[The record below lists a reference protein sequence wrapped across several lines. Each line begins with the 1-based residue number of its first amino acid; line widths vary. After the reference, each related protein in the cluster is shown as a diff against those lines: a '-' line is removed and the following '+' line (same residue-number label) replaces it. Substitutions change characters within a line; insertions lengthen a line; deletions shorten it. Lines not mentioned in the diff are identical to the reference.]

1 MRKNTLLVG
10 VLSLLGTSQAMAED
24 LVVGLMKSNASHI
37 ELVKDA
43 SFDVGYGCI
52 GNTSTETVIG
62 LGEVDFGTDGT
73 NYKAT
78 GVEFAHGW
86 GSYDEEKIVVLSAGA
101 TAEEA
106 VPFNE
111 MTVTRTYGYHQF
123 ELFAENMDKGDGFAL
138 PTGKQK
144 VWLTFRAGQGN
155 LRSVKFYE
163 NAISEGMEGVQPWPN
178 QAEGYGDI
186 TTSIEAAAFERA
198 VEVPE
203 NPEEDPYK
211 DAKYDENT
219 ACWGGTNDGFIV
231 KSTKEIDF
239 GNGEFQQLVAYIGHD
254 GERYTEYMEFYID
267 EVKPENMVARTWTGI
282 NIQEWN
288 KFTPVATTLK
298 EVTGSHHLYV
308 KWGNATNLHQID
320 LVKEPVW
327 YENPDCGVVYDN
339 AQPSENAVVFVT
351 KGESGATEGGDV
363 SQGETAWKIIQ
374 PISGDAKCEGG
385 NIGYTKAGV
394 VVMYQ
399 DIDFK
404 NGYYKDVFINASC
417 DKTYIGSTTEEANY
431 SLYVDL
437 DDIDWATVTNLD
449 ELHGALEGHEP
460 VAVVRAQGTGAWS
473 NKLTTTAPLSHVE
486 GIHNL
491 YVVYNL
497 PDRDNIGT
505 NIYGL
510 YLDPG
515 QNPEEPQPATGDLFI
530 PLMKSNAENIEL
542 VKDATFD
549 VGYGNIGH
557 TSENTIIGLGE
568 VDFGKDGNAYQATGV
583 EFANGWGAYGE
594 AKYVVLSAGA
604 TPEEAVPFNEIRV
617 ERTFGYH
624 QFDMFA
630 ENMKEEDGFA
640 RPIGKQKVWLTFRAG
655 SGNLRSVKFYEEAIP
670 KEEEGLQAWPNEMEG
685 YEEMATVIDGSALV
699 RAVDV
704 PESPE
709 EDPYKDAKYNEE
721 TGCWGST
728 NDGFIVKSNE
738 EIDFGNGEFQQLVAY
753 IGHDGER
760 YTEYMEFYIDEVKP
774 ENMVARTWT
783 GINIQEWNS
792 FTPVATR
799 IQEVTGSHSLLIKW
813 GGATN
818 LQKIELV
825 KDSLWFENPD
835 CGVVYEN
842 VEPSKNAVVFVTTGE
857 NGATEGT
864 DTNQGIQWEVIKPI
878 SGDARCEGSNIGFTK
893 AGVVVAYK
901 GIDFKDNYYQKV
913 FINASCEPSY
923 IGSTIEDANFTLYT
937 DLNDIDWENVTNL
950 EELNAAL
957 EGREP
962 VAVVRAQGTGS
973 WSNKLTTAGDLADL
987 SGIHDLY
994 VVYNLPD
1001 RDNIG
1006 VNIYG
1011 LYLDPGENPQSIK
1024 ENIAQGNGIEVR
1036 GHDNRATICTGT
1048 DMHVTVYTVNGTA
1061 IAEMDVK
1068 AGTTLIENLN
1078 SGIYILKATGKDGKT
1093 TAQKFIVK

>member
-1 MRKNTLLVG
+1 MRKNTLLFG
-10 VLSLLGTSQAMAED
+10 VLSLFGASQAMADDWVIE
-24 LVVGLMKSNASHI
+24 LMKNNASHL

-254 GERYTEYMEFYID
+254 GERYMEYMEFYID
-267 EVKPENMVARTWTGI
+267 EVKPENMI
-282 NIQEWN
+282 
-288 KFTPVATTLK
+288 
-298 EVTGSHHLYV
+298 
-308 KWGNATNLHQID
+308 
-320 LVKEPVW
+320 
-327 YENPDCGVVYDN
+327 
-339 AQPSENAVVFVT
+339 
-351 KGESGATEGGDV
+351 
-363 SQGETAWKIIQ
+363 
-374 PISGDAKCEGG
+374 
-385 NIGYTKAGV
+385 
-394 VVMYQ
+394 
-399 DIDFK
+399 
-404 NGYYKDVFINASC
+404 
-417 DKTYIGSTTEEANY
+417 
-431 SLYVDL
+431 
-437 DDIDWATVTNLD
+437 
-449 ELHGALEGHEP
+449 
-460 VAVVRAQGTGAWS
+460 
-473 NKLTTTAPLSHVE
+473 
-486 GIHNL
+486 
-491 YVVYNL
+491 
-497 PDRDNIGT
+497 
-505 NIYGL
+505 
-510 YLDPG
+510 
-515 QNPEEPQPATGDLFI
+515 
-530 PLMKSNAENIEL
+530 
-542 VKDATFD
+542 
-549 VGYGNIGH
+549 
-557 TSENTIIGLGE
+557 
-568 VDFGKDGNAYQATGV
+568 
-583 EFANGWGAYGE
+583 
-594 AKYVVLSAGA
+594 
-604 TPEEAVPFNEIRV
+604 
-617 ERTFGYH
+617 
-624 QFDMFA
+624 
-630 ENMKEEDGFA
+630 
-640 RPIGKQKVWLTFRAG
+640 
-655 SGNLRSVKFYEEAIP
+655 
-670 KEEEGLQAWPNEMEG
+670 
-685 YEEMATVIDGSALV
+685 
-699 RAVDV
+699 
-704 PESPE
+704 
-709 EDPYKDAKYNEE
+709 
-721 TGCWGST
+721 
-728 NDGFIVKSNE
+728 
-738 EIDFGNGEFQQLVAY
+738 
-753 IGHDGER
+753 
-760 YTEYMEFYIDEVKP
+760 
-774 ENMVARTWT
+774 ARTWT

-799 IQEVTGSHSLLIKW
+799 LQDVTGSHRLFIKW
-813 GGATN
+813 GDATN

-857 NGATEGT
+857 NGTTEGT

-878 SGDARCEGSNIGFTK
+878 SGDARCEGSNIGYTK

-901 GIDFKDNYYQKV
+901 GIDFKDNYYKEV

-973 WSNKLTTAGDLADL
+973 WGNKLTTAGDLADI

-1006 VNIYG
+1006 ANIYG

-1068 AGTTLIENLN
+1068 AGTTLIDNLN
-1078 SGIYILKATGKDGKT
+1078 SGIYILKATDKDGKT

>member
-1 MRKNTLLVG
+1 MRKNTLLFG
-10 VLSLLGTSQAMAED
+10 VLSLFGASQAMADDWVIE
-24 LVVGLMKSNASHI
+24 LMKNNASHL

-123 ELFAENMDKGDGFAL
+123 ELFAENMDKGDGFVL
-138 PTGKQK
+138 PAGKQK

-254 GERYTEYMEFYID
+254 GERYMEYMEFYID
-267 EVKPENMVARTWTGI
+267 EVKPENMI
-282 NIQEWN
+282 
-288 KFTPVATTLK
+288 
-298 EVTGSHHLYV
+298 
-308 KWGNATNLHQID
+308 
-320 LVKEPVW
+320 
-327 YENPDCGVVYDN
+327 
-339 AQPSENAVVFVT
+339 
-351 KGESGATEGGDV
+351 
-363 SQGETAWKIIQ
+363 
-374 PISGDAKCEGG
+374 
-385 NIGYTKAGV
+385 
-394 VVMYQ
+394 
-399 DIDFK
+399 
-404 NGYYKDVFINASC
+404 
-417 DKTYIGSTTEEANY
+417 
-431 SLYVDL
+431 
-437 DDIDWATVTNLD
+437 
-449 ELHGALEGHEP
+449 
-460 VAVVRAQGTGAWS
+460 
-473 NKLTTTAPLSHVE
+473 
-486 GIHNL
+486 
-491 YVVYNL
+491 
-497 PDRDNIGT
+497 
-505 NIYGL
+505 
-510 YLDPG
+510 
-515 QNPEEPQPATGDLFI
+515 
-530 PLMKSNAENIEL
+530 
-542 VKDATFD
+542 
-549 VGYGNIGH
+549 
-557 TSENTIIGLGE
+557 
-568 VDFGKDGNAYQATGV
+568 
-583 EFANGWGAYGE
+583 
-594 AKYVVLSAGA
+594 
-604 TPEEAVPFNEIRV
+604 
-617 ERTFGYH
+617 
-624 QFDMFA
+624 
-630 ENMKEEDGFA
+630 
-640 RPIGKQKVWLTFRAG
+640 
-655 SGNLRSVKFYEEAIP
+655 
-670 KEEEGLQAWPNEMEG
+670 
-685 YEEMATVIDGSALV
+685 
-699 RAVDV
+699 
-704 PESPE
+704 
-709 EDPYKDAKYNEE
+709 
-721 TGCWGST
+721 
-728 NDGFIVKSNE
+728 
-738 EIDFGNGEFQQLVAY
+738 
-753 IGHDGER
+753 
-760 YTEYMEFYIDEVKP
+760 
-774 ENMVARTWT
+774 ARTWT

-799 IQEVTGSHSLLIKW
+799 LQDVTGSHRLFIKW
-813 GGATN
+813 GDATN

-878 SGDARCEGSNIGFTK
+878 SGDARCEGSNIGYTK

-901 GIDFKDNYYQKV
+901 GIDFKDNYYKEV

-973 WSNKLTTAGDLADL
+973 WGNKLTTAGDLADI

-1006 VNIYG
+1006 ANIYG

-1068 AGTTLIENLN
+1068 AGTTLIDNLN
-1078 SGIYILKATGKDGKT
+1078 SGIYILKATDKDGKT

>member
-1 MRKNTLLVG
+1 M
-10 VLSLLGTSQAMAED
+10 
-24 LVVGLMKSNASHI
+24 
-37 ELVKDA
+37 
-43 SFDVGYGCI
+43 
-52 GNTSTETVIG
+52 
-62 LGEVDFGTDGT
+62 
-73 NYKAT
+73 
-78 GVEFAHGW
+78 
-86 GSYDEEKIVVLSAGA
+86 
-101 TAEEA
+101 
-106 VPFNE
+106 
-111 MTVTRTYGYHQF
+111 
-123 ELFAENMDKGDGFAL
+123 
-138 PTGKQK
+138 
-144 VWLTFRAGQGN
+144 
-155 LRSVKFYE
+155 
-163 NAISEGMEGVQPWPN
+163 
-178 QAEGYGDI
+178 
-186 TTSIEAAAFERA
+186 
-198 VEVPE
+198 
-203 NPEEDPYK
+203 
-211 DAKYDENT
+211 
-219 ACWGGTNDGFIV
+219 
-231 KSTKEIDF
+231 
-239 GNGEFQQLVAYIGHD
+239 
-254 GERYTEYMEFYID
+254 
-267 EVKPENMVARTWTGI
+267 
-282 NIQEWN
+282 
-288 KFTPVATTLK
+288 
-298 EVTGSHHLYV
+298 
-308 KWGNATNLHQID
+308 
-320 LVKEPVW
+320 
-327 YENPDCGVVYDN
+327 
-339 AQPSENAVVFVT
+339 
-351 KGESGATEGGDV
+351 
-363 SQGETAWKIIQ
+363 
-374 PISGDAKCEGG
+374 
-385 NIGYTKAGV
+385 
-394 VVMYQ
+394 
-399 DIDFK
+399 
-404 NGYYKDVFINASC
+404 
-417 DKTYIGSTTEEANY
+417 
-431 SLYVDL
+431 
-437 DDIDWATVTNLD
+437 
-449 ELHGALEGHEP
+449 
-460 VAVVRAQGTGAWS
+460 
-473 NKLTTTAPLSHVE
+473 
-486 GIHNL
+486 
-491 YVVYNL
+491 
-497 PDRDNIGT
+497 
-505 NIYGL
+505 
-510 YLDPG
+510 
-515 QNPEEPQPATGDLFI
+515 
-530 PLMKSNAENIEL
+530 
-542 VKDATFD
+542 
-549 VGYGNIGH
+549 
-557 TSENTIIGLGE
+557 
-568 VDFGKDGNAYQATGV
+568 
-583 EFANGWGAYGE
+583 EFANGWGTYGE

-640 RPIGKQKVWLTFRAG
+640 RPTGKQKVWLTFRAG

-670 KEEEGLQAWPNEMEG
+670 EEEEGLQPWPNEMEG
-685 YEEMATVIDGSALV
+685 YEEMAIVIDGSALV

-704 PESPE
+704 PENPE

-721 TGCWGST
+721 AGCWGGT
-728 NDGFIVKSNE
+728 NNGFIVKSNE

-760 YTEYMEFYIDEVKP
+760 YMEYMEFYIDEVKP
-774 ENMVARTWT
+774 ENMIARTWT

-799 IQEVTGSHSLLIKW
+799 LQDVTGSHRLFIKW
-813 GGATN
+813 GDATN

-878 SGDARCEGSNIGFTK
+878 SGDARCEGSNIGYTK

-901 GIDFKDNYYQKV
+901 GIDFKDNYYKEV

-973 WSNKLTTAGDLADL
+973 WGNKLTTAGDLADI

-1006 VNIYG
+1006 ANIYG

-1068 AGTTLIENLN
+1068 AGTTLIDNLN
-1078 SGIYILKATGKDGKT
+1078 SGIYILKATDKDGKT

>member
-1 MRKNTLLVG
+1 MRKNTLLFG
-10 VLSLLGTSQAMAED
+10 VLSLFGASQAMADDWVIE
-24 LVVGLMKSNASHI
+24 LMKNNASHL

-163 NAISEGMEGVQPWPN
+163 NALSEGMEGVQPWPN

-186 TTSIEAAAFERA
+186 TNSIEAAAFERA
-198 VEVPE
+198 VEIPE

-254 GERYTEYMEFYID
+254 GERYMEYMEFYID
-267 EVKPENMVARTWTGI
+267 EVKPENMI
-282 NIQEWN
+282 
-288 KFTPVATTLK
+288 
-298 EVTGSHHLYV
+298 
-308 KWGNATNLHQID
+308 
-320 LVKEPVW
+320 
-327 YENPDCGVVYDN
+327 
-339 AQPSENAVVFVT
+339 
-351 KGESGATEGGDV
+351 
-363 SQGETAWKIIQ
+363 
-374 PISGDAKCEGG
+374 
-385 NIGYTKAGV
+385 
-394 VVMYQ
+394 
-399 DIDFK
+399 
-404 NGYYKDVFINASC
+404 
-417 DKTYIGSTTEEANY
+417 
-431 SLYVDL
+431 
-437 DDIDWATVTNLD
+437 
-449 ELHGALEGHEP
+449 
-460 VAVVRAQGTGAWS
+460 
-473 NKLTTTAPLSHVE
+473 
-486 GIHNL
+486 
-491 YVVYNL
+491 
-497 PDRDNIGT
+497 
-505 NIYGL
+505 
-510 YLDPG
+510 
-515 QNPEEPQPATGDLFI
+515 
-530 PLMKSNAENIEL
+530 
-542 VKDATFD
+542 
-549 VGYGNIGH
+549 
-557 TSENTIIGLGE
+557 
-568 VDFGKDGNAYQATGV
+568 
-583 EFANGWGAYGE
+583 
-594 AKYVVLSAGA
+594 
-604 TPEEAVPFNEIRV
+604 
-617 ERTFGYH
+617 
-624 QFDMFA
+624 
-630 ENMKEEDGFA
+630 
-640 RPIGKQKVWLTFRAG
+640 
-655 SGNLRSVKFYEEAIP
+655 
-670 KEEEGLQAWPNEMEG
+670 
-685 YEEMATVIDGSALV
+685 
-699 RAVDV
+699 
-704 PESPE
+704 
-709 EDPYKDAKYNEE
+709 
-721 TGCWGST
+721 
-728 NDGFIVKSNE
+728 
-738 EIDFGNGEFQQLVAY
+738 
-753 IGHDGER
+753 
-760 YTEYMEFYIDEVKP
+760 
-774 ENMVARTWT
+774 ARTWT

-799 IQEVTGSHSLLIKW
+799 LQDVTGSHRLFIKW
-813 GGATN
+813 GDATN

-878 SGDARCEGSNIGFTK
+878 SGDARCEGSNIGYTK

-901 GIDFKDNYYQKV
+901 GIDFKDNYYKEV

-973 WSNKLTTAGDLADL
+973 WGNKLTTAGDLADI

-1006 VNIYG
+1006 ANIYG

-1068 AGTTLIENLN
+1068 AGTTLIDNLN
-1078 SGIYILKATGKDGKT
+1078 SGIYILKATDKDGKT

>member
-1 MRKNTLLVG
+1 MRKNTLLFG
-10 VLSLLGTSQAMAED
+10 VLSLFGASQAMADDWVIE
-24 LVVGLMKSNASHI
+24 LMKNNASHL

-254 GERYTEYMEFYID
+254 GERYMEYMEFYID
-267 EVKPENMVARTWTGI
+267 EVKPENMI
-282 NIQEWN
+282 
-288 KFTPVATTLK
+288 
-298 EVTGSHHLYV
+298 
-308 KWGNATNLHQID
+308 
-320 LVKEPVW
+320 
-327 YENPDCGVVYDN
+327 
-339 AQPSENAVVFVT
+339 
-351 KGESGATEGGDV
+351 
-363 SQGETAWKIIQ
+363 
-374 PISGDAKCEGG
+374 
-385 NIGYTKAGV
+385 
-394 VVMYQ
+394 
-399 DIDFK
+399 
-404 NGYYKDVFINASC
+404 
-417 DKTYIGSTTEEANY
+417 
-431 SLYVDL
+431 
-437 DDIDWATVTNLD
+437 
-449 ELHGALEGHEP
+449 
-460 VAVVRAQGTGAWS
+460 
-473 NKLTTTAPLSHVE
+473 
-486 GIHNL
+486 
-491 YVVYNL
+491 
-497 PDRDNIGT
+497 
-505 NIYGL
+505 
-510 YLDPG
+510 
-515 QNPEEPQPATGDLFI
+515 
-530 PLMKSNAENIEL
+530 
-542 VKDATFD
+542 
-549 VGYGNIGH
+549 
-557 TSENTIIGLGE
+557 
-568 VDFGKDGNAYQATGV
+568 
-583 EFANGWGAYGE
+583 
-594 AKYVVLSAGA
+594 
-604 TPEEAVPFNEIRV
+604 
-617 ERTFGYH
+617 
-624 QFDMFA
+624 
-630 ENMKEEDGFA
+630 
-640 RPIGKQKVWLTFRAG
+640 
-655 SGNLRSVKFYEEAIP
+655 
-670 KEEEGLQAWPNEMEG
+670 
-685 YEEMATVIDGSALV
+685 
-699 RAVDV
+699 
-704 PESPE
+704 
-709 EDPYKDAKYNEE
+709 
-721 TGCWGST
+721 
-728 NDGFIVKSNE
+728 
-738 EIDFGNGEFQQLVAY
+738 
-753 IGHDGER
+753 
-760 YTEYMEFYIDEVKP
+760 
-774 ENMVARTWT
+774 ARTWT

-799 IQEVTGSHSLLIKW
+799 LQDVTGSHRLFIKW
-813 GGATN
+813 GDATN

-878 SGDARCEGSNIGFTK
+878 SGDARCEGSNIGYTK

-901 GIDFKDNYYQKV
+901 GIDFKDNYYKEV

-973 WSNKLTTAGDLADL
+973 WGNKLTTAGDLADI

-1006 VNIYG
+1006 ANIYG

-1068 AGTTLIENLN
+1068 AGTTLIDNLN
-1078 SGIYILKATGKDGKT
+1078 SGIYILKATDKDGKT